1 MGPLLVTVTAGYVLK
16 STRRDNSIDTITQ
29 VPVVSMASLE
39 LEPGEHVIELC
50 FSMGDGSPDG
60 RTTVF
65 YNGGIMVTTVY
76 PILVT
81 SYDTLD
87 SK

>member
-1 MGPLLVTVTAGYVLK
+1 
-16 STRRDNSIDTITQ
+16 
-29 VPVVSMASLE
+29 MASLE